1 MAVSSRGAALK
12 VLERCRR
19 NGAFSD
25 SLLSVVLEDSGLSVK
40 DRALVSRLTYGV
52 LQNTILLDFY
62 IRFFCDGDKKLEP
75 KVRDILRL
83 SLYQILLMDKIPDH
97 AAVSEGVELCKTLGY
112 SRASGF
118 VNAILRRAIRSRGS
132 LPEPSR
138 GDLAEYLS
146 IRFSTP
152 KDLVRLL
159 ISDLGEEETASFLEA
174 SNKLPP
180 ITVQPNTIRTSADRL
195 FCELEAE
202 GVSCEPHKTFPEAI
216 NITAAGDLTAIS
228 SFQNGYF
235 LVQDTAASLAIMAA
249 APKSGQR
256 VLDICSAPGGKSFA
270 AAIAMKSRGEIV
282 SCDIHENKL
291 SRVTRGAE
299 RLGID
304 IISTQKRDAAE
315 YFEEFDSFF
324 DLVIADVPCSGLG
337 VIRKKPDIREKSIA
351 ELENLPQLQL
361 KILENASRYVKPD
374 GVLLYSTCTILSRE
388 NQGIIDPFLEK
399 HTDFSRE
406 IFELPSPLG
415 MISEG
420 EITLFPHIHDT
431 DGFYF
436 CKLRRRA

>member
-19 NGAFSD
+19 DGAFSD
-25 SLLSVVLEDSGLSVK
+25 SLLSVVLVDSGLSVK

-112 SRASGF
+112 SHASGF
-118 VNAILRRAIRSRGS
+118 VNAILRRAIRSRDS

-138 GDLAEYLS
+138 GDVAEYLS

-152 KDLVRLL
+152 KDLVGLL
-159 ISDLGEEETASFLEA
+159 ISDLGEEEAASFLEA
-174 SNKLPP
+174 SNNLPP
-180 ITVQPNTIRTSADRL
+180 ITIQPNTIKTSADQLLR
-195 FCELEAE
+195 ELETE
-202 GVSCEPHKTFPEAI
+202 DIICEPHKTLPEAI

-228 SFQNGYF
+228 SFTNGYF
-235 LVQDTAASLAIMAA
+235 LVQDAAARLAIMAA
-249 APKSGQR
+249 APKPGQR

-270 AAIAMKSRGEIV
+270 AAIAMENHGEII
-282 SCDIHENKL
+282 SCDVHENKL
-291 SRVTRGAE
+291 SRVEKGAG
-299 RLGID
+299 RLGIN
-304 IISTQKRDAAE
+304 IISTQMCDASE
-315 YFEEFDSFF
+315 YFEDFDSSF
-324 DLVIADVPCSGLG
+324 DIVIADLPCSGLG
-337 VIRKKPDIREKSIA
+337 VIRKKPDIRGKSLK

-374 GVLLYSTCTILSRE
+374 SVLLYSTCTVLRRE
-388 NQGIIDPFLEK
+388 NQGIIDVFLEK

-406 IFELPSPLG
+406 AFELPLPLG
-415 MISEG
+415 VVSDG
-420 EITLFPHIHDT
+420 EITLYPNIHDT

-436 CKLRRRA
+436 CKLRRRG